1 MEIRHNVSAKNI
13 TTYGGKGVLKEIYLP
28 ETANEAVE
36 LFRSEKDI
44 FVLGGGSNVI
54 ITDGEISTKVL
65 SFARLNQMRVE
76 GDRVIVEG
84 GVRLSH
90 LIKEAREYD
99 LGGLEFMAG
108 VPATIGGLVRMNAG
122 AFGQEIGVYVDR
134 ITTLNSD
141 YDKID
146 VFPPFD
152 FGYRQG
158 FQGVIIEVQMRLEK
172 IEKEASLKRENEYR
186 LARRHCQPR
195 GRSTGSVFRNPDKSA
210 GYYIDKAG
218 LKGMRIGGAEIS
230 PLHGNFIINVDSGS
244 AEDFLCLARTAKDR
258 VYQQFGIEMQEE
270 FIVLGEI

>member
-1 MEIRHNVSAKNI
+1 
-13 TTYGGKGVLKEIYLP
+13 
-28 ETANEAVE
+28 
-36 LFRSEKDI
+36 
-44 FVLGGGSNVI
+44 
-54 ITDGEISTKVL
+54 
-65 SFARLNQMRVE
+65 MRIE

-84 GVRLSH
+84 GVRLNH
-90 LIKEAREYD
+90 LIKEAREYC

-141 YDKID
+141 NDKID
-146 VFPPFD
+146 IFPPFD

-186 LARRHCQPR
+186 LARRLRQPR
-195 GRSTGSVFRNPDKSA
+195 GRSTGSVFKNSDKSA

>member
-36 LFRSEKDI
+36 LFRSEKNI

-54 ITDGEISTKVL
+54 IPDGEISTKVL
-65 SFARLNQMRVE
+65 SFARLNQMRIE
-76 GDRVIVEG
+76 GDRAIVEG

-90 LIKEAREYD
+90 LIKEARKYD

-122 AFGQEIGVYVDR
+122 AFGQEFGVYIDR
-134 ITTLNSD
+134 VTSLNPD
-141 YDKID
+141 NDKID
-146 VFPPFD
+146 IFPPFN

-158 FQGVIIEVQMRLEK
+158 FQGVVIEVQLHLERMSQGT
-172 IEKEASLKRENEYR
+172 SLKRENGYR
-186 LARRHCQPR
+186 QERRLRQPR
-195 GRSTGSVFRNPDKSA
+195 GRSAGSVFRNPDKSA

-218 LKGMRIGGAEIS
+218 LKGMRKGGAEIS
-230 PLHGNFIINVDSGS
+230 SLHGNFIINVEGGS
-244 AEDFLCLARTAKDR
+244 AEDFLYLARTAKDR
-258 VYQQFGIEMQEE
+258 VLQQFGIEMQEE